1 MIEVERPI
9 YSASDPAEPPVS
21 SQKIRSFCS
30 FYIDHLPLCLLAD
43 SGAEWLL
50 PLLCS
55 KLHSGLESGLV
66 GEDQEHSHVPQ
77 KGAHPR
83 PLLSL

>member
-9 YSASDPAEPPVS
+9 YSASGSAKPPVS

-30 FYIDHLPLCLLAD
+30 FYIDHLPLCLLAE
-43 SGAEWLL
+43 SAEWLL
-50 PLLCS
+50 PLL
-55 KLHSGLESGLV
+55 SGRLQPGLGSRLV

-77 KGAHPR
+77 KGAHPS
-83 PLLSL
+83 PSLSL